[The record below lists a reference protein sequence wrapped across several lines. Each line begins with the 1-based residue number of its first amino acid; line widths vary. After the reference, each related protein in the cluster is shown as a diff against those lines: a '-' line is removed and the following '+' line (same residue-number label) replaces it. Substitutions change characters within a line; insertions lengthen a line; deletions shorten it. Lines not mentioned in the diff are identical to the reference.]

1 MNKLI
6 QPEANDFDESSDPF
20 GPPLSDVDMEAWI
33 ERNRDEINAS
43 LVRARQ
49 DFAEGKAE
57 PWDPE
62 DIMAE
67 VREQLR
73 NEGR

>member
-1 MNKLI
+1 MNKLTK
-6 QPEANDFDESSDPF
+6 PASDVETDF
-20 GPPLSDVDMEAWI
+20 GPELSEAEMDAWI
-33 ERNRDEINAS
+33 ARNRDEINAS

-62 DIMAE
+62 EIMAE